1 MGCLQNKI
9 ILRSKTG
16 LSVDHNSQETGYL
29 DMKLSG
35 QEQFR
40 KQQYFN
46 TSDHIQYFTL

>member
-9 ILRSKTG
+9 ILKSKT
-16 LSVDHNSQETGYL
+16 QETGYL